1 MREANT
7 SLARNTPM
15 MHLATEP
22 TSIRAYRSDVS
33 ADIENFGKWPVW
45 LRIVLIVGLSASLWT
60 GIILAISAL
69 L

>member
-1 MREANT
+1 MREANL
-7 SLARNTPM
+7 SLARNPSM
-15 MHLATEP
+15 MHLAAEP
-22 TSIRAYRSDVS
+22 TTVRTYESDVN

-60 GIILAISAL
+60 GIILFITAL

>member
-1 MREANT
+1 
-7 SLARNTPM
+7 M
-15 MHLATEP
+15 MHLAAEP
-22 TSIRAYRSDVS
+22 TTVRTYESDGN

-60 GIILAISAL
+60 GIILFITAL